1 MQELF
6 GSRTK
11 ISIISACIRDPEPRT
26 RNRIAKEIGGGVG
39 PVYSSI
45 EDLIVLGI
53 LRREGKRIE
62 LNDPFPYLDMI
73 KALFLTM
80 DGHYRDTSLLLSR
93 IDELFGDAYYI
104 SGYISAAARGIPVDH
119 VQSTI
124 LLFVKGDEKLRAG
137 ADLLLSVSGLHGTV
151 LPTDTIP
158 PDIERMGILGADVWA
173 APLERALS
181 EGCEAG
187 EFGLYPC
194 ALMIVQHMMENDIDL
209 MKLEAVSN
217 RGKASRLLRA
227 IRTLR
232 PDLVPKKLAVKQ
244 TLDPDYLRS
253 ARDAINTVV
262 GGS

>member
-1 MQELF
+1 
-6 GSRTK
+6 
-11 ISIISACIRDPEPRT
+11 
-26 RNRIAKEIGGGVG
+26 VG

-45 EDLIVLGI
+45 DELIVLG
-53 LRREGKRIE
+53 LLQREGKRIA
-62 LNDPFPYLDMI
+62 LNDSFPYMDMI
-73 KALFLTM
+73 KSLFLTM

-104 SGYISAAARGIPVDH
+104 SGYMSAAARGIPIDH

-124 LLFVKGDEKLRAG
+124 LIFIKGDEKLRMR
-137 ADLLLSVSGLHGTV
+137 ADLLLGVSGLRGTV

-158 PDIERMGILGADVWA
+158 PDIERMSIMGADVWA

-181 EGCEAG
+181 EGCESG
-187 EFGLYPC
+187 EMGLYPC
-194 ALMIVQHMMENDIDL
+194 ALLIVQHVMENDIDL
-209 MKLEAVSN
+209 KKLEAVSN

-227 IRTLR
+227 IRNLR
-232 PDLVPKKLAVKQ
+232 PDLVPTKITVKK
-244 TLDPDYLRS
+244 TLDVDYLRS